1 MDYSVT
7 VTQARAEFA
16 ELINRAAYAQERTV
30 ITRHG
35 RPIAALVSAGDL
47 ERLAAL
53 DRLQPPTIVRLG
65 GGPIAGPGTTAPT
78 APDQFGLAAHHPASD
93 DRVPPPGSQPGGAE
107 PRR

>member
-1 MDYSVT
+1 MDYSVP

-35 RPIAALVSAGDL
+35 RPIAALVSAADL

-65 GGPIAGPGTTAPT
+65 GGPIGGPGTSAPT
-78 APDQFGLAAHHPASD
+78 GPDSFGLAAHHPGAG
-93 DRVPPPGSQPGGAE
+93 DRDRPEPGRPGIADSG
-107 PRR
+107 R